1 MREGEERGE
10 EIKKKEE
17 FCKEKIESRGEG
29 ERGKE
34 INKMFF
40 FLLYFFK
47 ASQIKRFGKRR

>member
-1 MREGEERGE
+1 MREGEGRGE

-40 FLLYFFK
+40 FLFYFFK